1 MRPIWFFQIPSL
13 LQTGI
18 CSWFG
23 SETPGAKGQLQ
34 SGAMGVK
41 RKESVIFNLA
51 YMGAPKVPL
60 VNSKN
65 IVCIRVSYSCPAPGT
80 PHILLPLL
88 QVLLGIILLL
98 GFTKGVDINDMS
110 FTMVEYFSGKGNV
123 AGMFKKDP
131 NHRVATFELKDS
143 KAMDMN
149 SSAGFALLPM
159 HVRTYYLLYTCTCV
173 KYVCFTF
180 SNILWYTKVSFA
192 AGTAVSTWCLAF
204 ASAGLLILDTNFPGV
219 FMANLYQCFW
229 WPLQRI
235 CHFSISDDVKV
246 GCDCFLERKWPSHQI
261 CMCCHF
267 FLCAGWRS
275 SC

>member
-1 MRPIWFFQIPSL
+1 
-13 LQTGI
+13 
-18 CSWFG
+18 
-23 SETPGAKGQLQ
+23 
-34 SGAMGVK
+34 MGVK

-229 WPLQRI
+229 
-235 CHFSISDDVKV
+235 
-246 GCDCFLERKWPSHQI
+246 
-261 CMCCHF
+261 
-267 FLCAGWRS
+267 
-275 SC
+275 